1 VEKMRSKYIIKVQEY
16 HKGEKYGHPFAMRN
30 ENNKIL
36 FFKDLQYAE
45 QLAKE
50 LNNSPIRSYYVEE
63 WIG

>member
-1 VEKMRSKYIIKVQEY
+1 MKSKYIIKVQEY
-16 HKGEKYGHPFAMRN
+16 APSGRKYGHPFAMRD

-45 QLAKE
+45 QPAKE
-50 LNNSPIRSYYVEE
+50 LNNSPIREYIVEE